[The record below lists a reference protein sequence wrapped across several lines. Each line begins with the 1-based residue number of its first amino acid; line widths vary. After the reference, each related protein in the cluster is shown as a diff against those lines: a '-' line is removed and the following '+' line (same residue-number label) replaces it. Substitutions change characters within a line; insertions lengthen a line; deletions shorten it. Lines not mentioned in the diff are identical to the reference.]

1 MSNLSQ
7 FIASSGSATT
17 TVFTSSGSFTAP
29 KTGTYLFMLQG
40 AGGGGGSSAIHVG
53 SSSTRASASGGGAG
67 KFLPIMV

>member
-40 AGGGGGSSAIHVG
+40 AGGGGAPQRFTWDHRLLVPVHRVVEQESFY
-53 SSSTRASASGGGAG
+53 R
-67 KFLPIMV
+67 L